1 MEVFGKMERYQDFQ
15 YSYVPLSSGM
25 DDMNGVLY
33 EPVTPAERSK
43 IGILVMH
50 SDENYLTFSA
60 GGELASRG
68 YTVLC
73 ANVVD
78 PGGSLDS
85 KILNVKLGVE
95 YLRSLSGVE
104 KVVLLGHS
112 GGATLMTSYQA
123 LAENGVEIFQGEE
136 KIIKAPDDLDGLPA
150 ADGIMLLD
158 SNWGNGAMP
167 LFSLDPA
174 VINEY
179 SGQELDPSL
188 NLFNPDNG
196 FTAGGSMYGDEFV
209 SRFFEG
215 QRARSNRLIQS
226 ALERLEAIKA
236 GSGNYI
242 DDEPLVIPGMNQGR
256 VNNKLYPQDIRF
268 MSHTRGAWPLL
279 HGDGT
284 VSTGVVY
291 SLRAPANDTSLTNSL
306 TEGALVTTVR
316 NFLISYAVR
325 TTEDY
330 GYDEDS
336 VRGIDWSSSYNCPP
350 GNIKYISVPL
360 LAMGMTASWE
370 YLAAE
375 VIYENAASTDKS
387 IAFVEGADHMFA
399 TATELEEYPG
409 QFGDTVK
416 TLYDYV
422 DNWLSLEGR
431 FLN

>member
-1 MEVFGKMERYQDFQ
+1 
-15 YSYVPLSSGM
+15 M

-33 EPVTPAERSK
+33 EPVTPVEKSK
-43 IGILVMH
+43 IAILVMH
-50 SDENYLTFSA
+50 SNENYLTFSA

-78 PGGSLDS
+78 PDSSQDS
-85 KILNVKLGVE
+85 KILNAKLGVE

-136 KIIKAPDDLDGLPA
+136 KIIKASDDLDGLPA

-174 VINEY
+174 VINED

-196 FTAGGSMYGDEFV
+196 FTAGGSTYGDEFV

-226 ALERLEAIKA
+226 ALERLEAIEA

-256 VNNKLYPQDIRF
+256 MNNKLYPQDIRF

-284 VSTGVVY
+284 VSTEVVY
-291 SLRAPANDTSLTNSL
+291 SLRAPTNDTSLTNSL
-306 TEGALVTTVR
+306 AEGALVATVR

-375 VIYENAASTDKS
+375 TIYENAASTDKS